1 MPETSWP
8 IPCRMWCQKS
18 VAILKAF
25 HQRQWTILQEESNAG
40 LTYNAIVDR
49 FLDKDL
55 PRRFLD
61 GRKKACWNGCLE
73 DANEP
78 V

>member
-1 MPETSWP
+1 
-8 IPCRMWCQKS
+8 MWCQKDVVS
-18 VAILKAF
+18 EISDNPASLSSRT
-25 HQRQWTILQEESNAG
+25 QGQLTILQEESDTG
-40 LTYNAIVDR
+40 LTYNAIADR

-61 GRKKACWNGCLE
+61 GRKKTCWNRHLE

>member
-1 MPETSWP
+1 MVSEISGNPESLSSRT
-8 IPCRMWCQKS
+8 QGQ
-18 VAILKAF
+18 L
-25 HQRQWTILQEESNAG
+25 TILQEESDAG
-40 LTYNAIVDR
+40 LMYNAIADR